1 MWPDL
6 PTPVIIAHRGDSA
19 HAPENTLSAFVMA
32 AEKGADAIEFDVKLT
47 ADGQV
52 IVIHDQTVD
61 RTTNGHGDVRR
72 LPLAALRDLDAG
84 ARFEARFS
92 GERIPTL
99 DEVFKAVGKRLHMN
113 IELTNYATPS
123 DSLVAKVVELVVKYD
138 MQDRVL
144 FSSFFP
150 RNLRRV
156 RSLLPETPRGL
167 LAWAGWLG
175 FPARTFGWRRDYY
188 ALHPHLSNVDAGL
201 VSRLHA
207 AGKRLHVWTVNAEED
222 MKHMI
227 ALGVDGIFTDDPAL
241 LSRCLG
247 RAT

>member
-6 PTPVIIAHRGDSA
+6 PAPVIIAHRGDSA
-19 HAPENTLSAFVMA
+19 HAPENTLSAFRMA
-32 AEKGADAIEFDVKLT
+32 AEKGADAVEFDVKLS
-47 ADGQV
+47 ADGRV
-52 IVIHDQTVD
+52 IVLHDQTVD
-61 RTTNGHGDVRR
+61 RTTDGHGDVRS
-72 LPLAALRDLDAG
+72 LPLAALRNLDAG
-84 ARFEARFS
+84 ARFEGRFP

-99 DEVFKAVGKRLHMN
+99 DEVFETVGKHLHVN

-123 DSLVAKVVELVVKYD
+123 DNLVSKVVELVVKHD
-138 MQDRVL
+138 LQDRVL
-144 FSSFFP
+144 FSSFFS
-150 RNLRRV
+150 RNLRMARA
-156 RSLLPETPRGL
+156 LLPEVPRGL
-167 LAWAGWLG
+167 LAWASWLG
-175 FPARTFGWRRDYY
+175 FPARTFGWRRGYY
-188 ALHPHLSNVDAGL
+188 ALHPYLSDVNAGL